1 MRHLRL
7 LTFSVS
13 LLAIL
18 VSGLLLAQSNPAP
31 LVNQPN
37 EILPRPLPSG
47 QSSPAGFK
55 ASVPRSNPQTGSNF
69 APAVTYDSGGYGA
82 ASVAV
87 ADVNRDGKPDLI
99 VANACASINGN
110 SCTDTDGVIGV
121 LMGNGDG
128 TFQPPVTYDSG
139 PLGAQVVAVSDVNGD
154 RFPDLIVSNGC
165 YGVNNCSDSVSVL
178 LGNGDGTFK
187 TPVVY
192 SSGGYFP
199 YAVAIADVNRDGK
212 PDVLVVNTCADN
224 TCGTDGTVGVLL
236 GNGDGTFQ
244 PAVVYDSGG
253 AFAMSVAVAALNGDG
268 KPDLV
273 VAYQGCF
280 NCQTNPNVGVL
291 LGNGD
296 GTFQT
301 SVPYE
306 TVGYFATS
314 VAVADVNG
322 DGKPDLLVVNEC
334 SEFTCKK
341 PGSVAVL
348 LGNGDGTFQP
358 AVAYSSGGI
367 FPFSVAVADVNGE
380 GKLDLLL
387 ANFCADLPCT
397 NKGLLGVLLGNGD
410 GTFQSAV
417 TYATGGY
424 DTFWMAAAD
433 VNGDGKPDLLAT
445 NFCAD
450 SKCTTHGTVSALLNK
465 AMHAKTATK
474 VTSSPNP
481 SRVHEAVTI
490 TARIASNPIVPDG
503 ELVTFHSGKTNL
515 GTGKTTNGVATLT
528 TSFSKA
534 KIYTIKASYPGD
546 AFHKPS
552 SGTVKQVVNP

>member
-1 MRHLRL
+1 VQRLRL

-18 VSGLLLAQSNPAP
+18 VSVLLRAHSNPAT
-31 LVNQPN
+31 LVNRPSK
-37 EILPRPLPSG
+37 ILPRPLSLGPSR
-47 QSSPAGFK
+47 PTGFK
-55 ASVPRSNPQTGSNF
+55 TSVPRSNPQTGSNF
-69 APAVTYDSGGYGA
+69 APAVTYPSGGYGA
-82 ASVAV
+82 VSVAV
-87 ADVNRDGKPDLI
+87 VDVNRDGKPDLI

-121 LMGNGDG
+121 LLGNGDG

-139 PLGAQVVAVSDVNGD
+139 PLGAQVVAVSDLNGD
-154 RFPDLIVSNGC
+154 GFPDLVVSNGC
-165 YGVNNCSDSVSVL
+165 YGTNNCSDSMSVL

-199 YAVAIADVNRDGK
+199 YAVAIADVNGDGK
-212 PDVLVVNTCADN
+212 PDVLVVNICADN

-253 AFAMSVAVAALNGDG
+253 AFAMSVAVADVNGDG

-348 LGNGDGTFQP
+348 FGNGDGTFQA
-358 AVAYSSGGI
+358 AVAYGSGGT
-367 FPFSVAVADVNGE
+367 FPFSVVVADVNGD
-380 GKLDLLL
+380 GKPDLLL

-397 NKGLLGVLLGNGD
+397 AKGLLGVLLGNGD

-424 DTFWMAAAD
+424 DTYWMAVAD

-450 SKCTTHGTVSALLNK
+450 SKCTTHGTVGVLLNK
-465 AMHAKTATK
+465 TAQARTATK
-474 VTSSPNP
+474 VASSPNP
-481 SRVHEAVTI
+481 SRVGQAVAI
-490 TARIASNPIVPDG
+490 TATVTSNPIVPDG
-503 ELVTFHSGKTNL
+503 EVVTFHSGKINL

-534 KIYTIKASYPGD
+534 KTYTIKASYPGD
-546 AFHKPS
+546 AFHRAS